1 MPPIFLTLL
10 CLVDCPAARPQHVQE
25 KFFPQN
31 PAFNVNMQSKKQV
44 RPKDL
49 ESASGESELIRQ
61 VCEGRPELFYSLIE
75 PYQRTVFAIAYSVL
89 NNTAD
94 AEEVAQ
100 EAFLKALRGL
110 RSFRGDAKFSTWLIQ
125 IALNEARARLRHN
138 RSHLHQS
145 LEEGSGSQDSEY
157 MPMDLAD
164 WREIPS
170 EALERKELRQRIE
183 ETLKTLRPI
192 YREVLVLRDMQH
204 LSVAETARALGISE
218 ELVRTRLR
226 RARLQMREALA
237 PGYDGSWTCDSKV
250 YKSVRPW

>member
-1 MPPIFLTLL
+1 M
-10 CLVDCPAARPQHVQE
+10 A
-25 KFFPQN
+25 
-31 PAFNVNMQSKKQV
+31 
-44 RPKDL
+44 KDL
-49 ESASGESELIRQ
+49 ESTSGEGELIHQ
-61 VCEGRPELFYSLIE
+61 VCQGRSELFYSLIE
-75 PYQRTVFAIAYSVL
+75 PYERTVFAIAYSVL
-89 NNTAD
+89 NNAAD

-100 EAFLKALRGL
+100 EAFLKALKGL
-110 RSFRGDAKFSTWLIQ
+110 RSFRGDAKFSTWLVQ
-125 IALNEARARLRHN
+125 IALNEARACLRRN

-145 LEEGSGSQDSEY
+145 LDESSGAPDSEY

-183 ETLKTLRPI
+183 ETLESLRPI

-204 LSVAETARALGISE
+204 LSVAETSQALGISE
-218 ELVRTRLR
+218 DLVRTRLR

-237 PGYDGSWTCDSKV
+237 PGYDGSWTCESKV